1 MTNKDAEYQLFSLM
15 RDAQSHFTDDGDD
28 EVFREDEEALMRA
41 IIAIQRLTPR
51 KPEISSS
58 GVYGVCPNCRRL
70 VLQFEQ
76 SHGNIEIPHCKW
88 CGQALDWKGA
98 NKHD

>member
-41 IIAIQRLTPR
+41 IIAIQRLIPR
-51 KPEISSS
+51 KPTPGYS
-58 GVYGVCPNCRRL
+58 GIYAICPNCRRL

-88 CGQALDWKGA
+88 CGQALDWRGLNA
-98 NKHD
+98 

>member
-51 KPEISSS
+51 KPAISNS

-76 SHGNIEIPHCKW
+76 SHGNIEIRHCKW
-88 CGQALDWKGA
+88 CGQALDWKAGD
-98 NKHD
+98 KS

>member
-1 MTNKDAEYQLFSLM
+1 MTNKDAEYQLLSLM

-28 EVFREDEEALMRA
+28 EVFREGEEALMRA

-51 KPEISSS
+51 KPAISSS

-88 CGQALDWKGA
+88 CGQALDWKGWT
-98 NKHD
+98 K

>member
-15 RDAQSHFTDDGDD
+15 RDVQSHFTDDGDD

-51 KPEISSS
+51 KPAISNS

-76 SHGNIEIPHCKW
+76 SHGSIEILHCKW
-88 CGQALDWKGA
+88 CGQALDWGGSDKT
-98 NKHD
+98 

>member
-41 IIAIQRLTPR
+41 IIAIQRLIPR
-51 KPEISSS
+51 KPAISNS

-88 CGQALDWKGA
+88 CGQALDWKGSD
-98 NKHD
+98 KT

>member
-51 KPEISSS
+51 KPEISAS
-58 GVYGVCPNCRRL
+58 GVLRCMPELPPTGFTVRAVARQNRDTA
-70 VLQFEQ
+70 LQMVRAGF
-76 SHGNIEIPHCKW
+76 GLGRKR
-88 CGQALDWKGA
+88 
-98 NKHD
+98 

>member
-1 MTNKDAEYQLFSLM
+1 MTNKDAEYRLFDLM
-15 RDAQSHFTDDGDD
+15 RAAQSHFTDDGDD
-28 EVFREDEEALMRA
+28 EVFREVEEALMRA

-51 KPEISSS
+51 KPAISSS

-70 VLQFEQ
+70 VLHFEQ

-88 CGQALDWKGA
+88 CGQALDWKGWT
-98 NKHD
+98 K

>member
-1 MTNKDAEYQLFSLM
+1 MTNEQAISQLHSLIKDAE
-15 RDAQSHFTDDGDD
+15 SHYTGDGDD

-51 KPEISSS
+51 KPAISSS

-88 CGQALDWKGA
+88 CGQALDWRGF
-98 NKHD
+98 

>member
-15 RDAQSHFTDDGDD
+15 KDAQSHFTDDGDD

-76 SHGNIEIPHCKW
+76 SHGKIEILHCKW
-88 CGQALDWKGA
+88 CGQALDWGGSDKT
-98 NKHD
+98 